1 MPKIAISGGKRT
13 LQIMASEHK
22 KLSEALDLVISV
34 NDAADDDGLKAKAT
48 ESQNAICDLIAA
60 LPAAPAKK

>member
-22 KLSEALDLVISV
+22 KLSETLDLVISV
-34 NDAADDDGLKAKAT
+34 NDAADDEKLKAKAT
-48 ESQNAICDLIAA
+48 DAQNALCDLIAA
-60 LPAAPAKK
+60 LPAAAKK